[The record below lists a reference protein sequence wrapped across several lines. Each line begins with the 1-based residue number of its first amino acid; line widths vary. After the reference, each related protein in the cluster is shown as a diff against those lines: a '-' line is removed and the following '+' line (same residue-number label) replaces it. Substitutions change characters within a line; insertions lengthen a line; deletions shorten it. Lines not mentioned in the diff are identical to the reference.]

1 MKIDFFFDI
10 FDFFCKVIDEHEM
23 EERIEKLEQKEEEEI
38 LKELEEEEDERDR
51 TQEGGRN
58 PKISGFNLGVENEI
72 VLFIIKYSFLYF
84 KSTIQSLFF

>member
-58 PKISGFNLGVENEI
+58 PKISGCFVFYWGL
-72 VLFIIKYSFLYF
+72 K
-84 KSTIQSLFF
+84 